1 VALNDTL
8 VRYTYMG
15 DADLSGDVT
24 STDYSL
30 IDSGFALALSGW
42 VNGDF
47 DYSGA
52 VDATDYAL
60 IDNAFAFQTGVL
72 PEQAAAM
79 YAQHAALFGQ
89 EYVDA
94 FAAIQSGV
102 VPEPASL
109 GVLALAGVS
118 LLGGGRRRR
127 AGRPA
132 ALR

>member
-1 VALNDTL
+1 
-8 VRYTYMG
+8 MG

-94 FAAIQSGV
+94 FTAVQSGV
-102 VPEPASL
+102 VPEPGTL
-109 GVLALAGVS
+109 GVLALAGVG
-118 LLGGGRRRR
+118 LMARRRR
-127 AGRPA
+127 K
-132 ALR
+132 